1 MSGPRNTLS
10 DLNNILFEQ
19 LERLNDTDYEGEK
32 LKEEIDRAKTM
43 TSVAGQV
50 ISNADLILEGQKLIG
65 NSLNADIKLPRMI
78 DVK

>member
-1 MSGPRNTLS
+1 MSGTRNTLA

-65 NSLNADIKLPRMI
+65 NSLNADLKLPRMI

>member
-1 MSGPRNTLS
+1 MSGPKNKLT
-10 DLNNILFEQ
+10 DLNNLLFEQ

-32 LKEEIDRAKTM
+32 LKEEIARAKAI

-65 NSLNADIKLPRMI
+65 NSLNADIELPRML
-78 DVK
+78 DAK

>member
-1 MSGPRNTLS
+1 MSGTRNTLS

-32 LKEEIDRAKTM
+32 LKEEIDRAKAV

-65 NSLNADIKLPRMI
+65 NSLSADVKLPRMI
-78 DVK
+78 DVE